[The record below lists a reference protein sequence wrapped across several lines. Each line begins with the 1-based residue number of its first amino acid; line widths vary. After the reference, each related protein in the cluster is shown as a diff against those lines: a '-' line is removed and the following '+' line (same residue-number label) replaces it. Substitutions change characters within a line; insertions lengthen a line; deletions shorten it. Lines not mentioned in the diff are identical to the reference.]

1 MHSILIVQMSMHF
14 DYLQVQMGFKKPKS
28 LGEYSHYFIQACI
41 HNCGAPCTVK
51 EIIADHQSMLK
62 HMEENFTKL
71 FVVASKI
78 FHSNVT
84 DTIICQMHK
93 YHIKAAAHLQ

>member
-1 MHSILIVQMSMHF
+1 MHSILKVQMSMYF
-14 DYLQVQMGFKKPKS
+14 DW
-28 LGEYSHYFIQACI
+28 EYSHYFMQACI

-71 FVVASKI
+71 FVGASKI
-78 FHSNVT
+78 LHSNV
-84 DTIICQMHK
+84 TIICQMHK
-93 YHIKAAAHLQ
+93 YHIKTAAHLQ